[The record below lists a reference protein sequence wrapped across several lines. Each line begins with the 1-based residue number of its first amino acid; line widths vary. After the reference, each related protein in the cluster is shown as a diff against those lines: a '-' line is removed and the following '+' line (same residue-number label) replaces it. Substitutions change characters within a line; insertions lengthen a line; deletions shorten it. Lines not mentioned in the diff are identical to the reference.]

1 MRARN
6 SRNNNSSGPG
16 EISRDY
22 ILMFEDPFNHIILY
36 GCAAVVILI
45 IVVAV
50 VTLT

>member
-1 MRARN
+1 MRALN

-16 EISRDY
+16 EISRAY

-45 IVVAV
+45 IVAV